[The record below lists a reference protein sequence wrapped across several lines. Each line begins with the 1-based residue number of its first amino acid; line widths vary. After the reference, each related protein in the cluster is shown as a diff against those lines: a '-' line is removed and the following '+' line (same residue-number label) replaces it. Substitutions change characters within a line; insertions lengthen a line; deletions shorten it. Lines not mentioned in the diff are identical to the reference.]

1 MKTIPVFVALAVAV
15 VCPSNLPA
23 QAPVAQE
30 VQAVRPDGTPVG
42 WQRWVQS
49 KAPVALVMWASWT
62 PQATA
67 VLDRLPAI
75 QAACRA
81 KGLKLAVIDVQ
92 EPMADGRRALEGRG
106 VEWLGDRHGSVLKRT
121 RAIRVP
127 SLVIL
132 AADGSVVA
140 RLEATAEAVSGWSGG

>member
-1 MKTIPVFVALAVAV
+1 MKTIPIVLALAVAGGMAAV
-15 VCPSNLPA
+15 VAA
-23 QAPVAQE
+23 QAPAEQQ

-42 WQRWVQS
+42 WQLWVQRR
-49 KAPVALVMWASWT
+49 APVALVMWASWT
-62 PQATA
+62 PQATQ
-67 VLDRLPAI
+67 VLDRLPEIA
-75 QAACRA
+75 AACRA

-92 EPMADGRRALEGRG
+92 EPMEDGRRALEGSG

-121 RAIRVP
+121 RVIRVP

-132 AADGSVVA
+132 AADGSVAA